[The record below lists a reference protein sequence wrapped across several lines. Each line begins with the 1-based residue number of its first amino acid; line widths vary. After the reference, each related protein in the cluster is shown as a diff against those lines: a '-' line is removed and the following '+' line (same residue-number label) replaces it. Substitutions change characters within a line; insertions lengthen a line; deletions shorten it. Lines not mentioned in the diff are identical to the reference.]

1 MEDSEESLP
10 NFTVMIGTS
19 QELGDA
25 QGIGSIRFHLILRTS
40 ATDNFRLSM
49 NTEVKEENPLIGHY
63 QKEKK
68 LPKFLFGLFKINS
81 SMESSS
87 A

>member
-1 MEDSEESLP
+1 LEDSEESLP

-40 ATDNFRLSM
+40 AMENFRLSM
-49 NTEVKEENPLIGHY
+49 NMEAKGENLLIGLY

-68 LPKFLFGLFKINS
+68 LPKFLFGPFKINS
-81 SMESSS
+81 SME
-87 A
+87 